1 MALHSLLKQ
10 SVSGLMF
17 VLFVPVVSIGQQSPY
32 AGQQSR
38 EIKALSSAEIQ
49 GYLSGSGMGF
59 AKAAELNHYPGPKH
73 VLELA
78 DVLHL
83 TEPQRTQ
90 TLDLYKSMRQDA
102 IRLGKRLVEEE
113 RRLDRLFATQAI
125 TEDKLAEATRDIAR
139 YQGELRQVHLRAHL
153 AQRHLLTAK
162 QLQHYNALRG
172 YTSGTR
178 HPHRHKH
185 E

>member
-1 MALHSLLKQ
+1 VLHSFLKQ
-10 SVSGLMF
+10 SVPGLIF
-17 VLFVPVVSIGQQSPY
+17 VLLFPVVSFGQQSPY

-38 EIKALSSAEIQ
+38 EIKALSSDEIQ

-78 DVLHL
+78 DALHL
-83 TEPQRTQ
+83 TERQRTQ
-90 TLDLYKSMRQDA
+90 TLDLYESMRQDA
-102 IRLGKRLVEEE
+102 VRLGKRLVEEE
-113 RRLDRLFATQAI
+113 RRLDHLFATQTI
-125 TEDKLAEATRDIAR
+125 TEDQLEEVTREIAR
-139 YQGELRQVHLRAHL
+139 YQGALRQVHLRAHL
-153 AQRHLLTAK
+153 AQRRLLTAQ
-162 QLQHYNALRG
+162 QLQHYDTLRG
-172 YTSGTR
+172 YTSGTQ